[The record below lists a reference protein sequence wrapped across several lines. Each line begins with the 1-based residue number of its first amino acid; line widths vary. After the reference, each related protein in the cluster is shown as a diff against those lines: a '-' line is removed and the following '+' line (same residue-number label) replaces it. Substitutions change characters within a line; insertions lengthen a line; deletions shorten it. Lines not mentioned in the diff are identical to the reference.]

1 MAVHAAELAD
11 DYGSHW
17 YDLVLEKLEPDAGS
31 AALDSSLT
39 SASLPEEAAADK
51 REAGPPP
58 EVRPTVSPWA
68 TVGPLLSR
76 VS

>member
-1 MAVHAAELAD
+1 MAVHAAELAE
-11 DYGSHW
+11 GSGYHW
-17 YDLVLEKLEPDAGS
+17 YDRVLELEPDAGP

-39 SASLPEEAAADK
+39 SASLPEEAAAGK

-58 EVRPTVSPWA
+58 EVRPPVSPWA
-68 TVGPLLSR
+68 AVAPLLSR